1 MNSTLFR
8 YLSAIVALLALSL
21 SIGAR
26 AASDVNQAPVL
37 LVAKP
42 SMGEFYGRTV
52 LLVRPIGGGRHIG
65 FIVNRPTRVK
75 MQQLFPQYAASK
87 QLSEPVFLGGPV
99 HMDVLFAL
107 VRSHDEVDASGLAMT
122 DDLKLVIDA
131 RVVDKVVKEQRNDLR
146 LYAGL
151 VAWMPGELETELQRG
166 FWYVLDHDPSLV
178 FRDSTEGLWE
188 ELVARSRP
196 MV

>member
-1 MNSTLFR
+1 MKSLAR
-8 YLSAIVALLALSL
+8 YLCVVVAGLALSL
-21 SIGAR
+21 GAR
-26 AASDVNQAPVL
+26 AASDVNEAPVL

-42 SMGEFYGRTV
+42 SMGAFYGRTV

-75 MQQLFPQYAASK
+75 MDQLFPEHQESTK
-87 QLSEPVFLGGPV
+87 LSGPVFLGGPV

-107 VRSHDEVDASGLAMT
+107 VRSQDAVDANGLAMT
-122 DDLKLVIDA
+122 DDLKLVMDA
-131 RVVDKVVKEQRNDLR
+131 RAVDKVVKENRNDLR
-146 LYAGL
+146 IYAGL
-151 VAWMPGELETELQRG
+151 VAWMPGELQMELERG
-166 FWYVLDHDPSLV
+166 FWYVVDQDPALV
-178 FRDSTEGLWE
+178 MRASTEGLWE